1 MRVRTAY
8 AVGKLGR
15 GRARPTAL
23 LGAALS
29 LAAVGC
35 ATRTAPP
42 LVTLQT
48 LEDAPSAPRSC
59 VAQVIVSQPDALRGI
74 CTPLGPRL
82 GLIQV
87 RNAADWARL
96 AQAVPGLGSPPDWR
110 TSILVGLA
118 CWAGTPVDGGWPV
131 HIASI
136 RVQDG
141 AGLMEATFRAGS
153 YLPDGVVYVETVH
166 VRGVDAVLAV
176 DVNGATFYPE

>member
-1 MRVRTAY
+1 M
-8 AVGKLGR
+8 
-15 GRARPTAL
+15 
-23 LGAALS
+23 LGAVLT

-35 ATRTAPP
+35 ATRTAPRP
-42 LVTLQT
+42 VTLHA
-48 LEDAPSAPRSC
+48 LADAPTATRTC
-59 VAQVIVSQPDALRGI
+59 VTQVIVSQPEALRGI

-87 RNAADWARL
+87 RNAAEWARL
-96 AQAVPGLGSPPDWR
+96 AQAMPGLGPPPDWR

-131 HIASI
+131 HIAAV
-136 RVQDG
+136 RAQDG

-153 YLPDGVVYVETVH
+153 YLPDGVVYVETAH

-176 DVNGATFYPE
+176 DVNGAKFYPE